1 MMEGTLR
8 LRLPVTLPPVVRA
21 SPPRL
26 TTRDSSLKIS
36 QCTGKE
42 RFESRALA
50 ARVARRRAETGK
62 PGRAYHCRHC
72 DGYHIG
78 SKPR

>member
-1 MMEGTLR
+1 MNGTLH
-8 LRLPVTLPPVVRA
+8 LRFPVVVPPVVRA

-26 TTRDSSLKIS
+26 ATRDSGMRTA

-50 ARVARRRAETGK
+50 ARVARRRTIVGK
-62 PGRAYHCRHC
+62 PGHAYRCRHC

-78 SKPR
+78 SPQR

>member
-1 MMEGTLR
+1 MLGTLR
-8 LRLPVTLPPVVRA
+8 LRGSVALPPVVRA

-26 TTRDSSLKIS
+26 LTRDSETKIA

-42 RFESRALA
+42 RFDSRALA
-50 ARVARRRAETGK
+50 ARVARRRAGTGK
-62 PGRAYHCRHC
+62 LGHAYLCRHC

-78 SKPR
+78 SPQR

>member
-1 MMEGTLR
+1 
-8 LRLPVTLPPVVRA
+8 VVRA

-26 TTRDSSLKIS
+26 VTRDSEMKTA

-42 RFESRALA
+42 RFDSRALA
-50 ARVARRRAETGK
+50 TRVARRRARTGK
-62 PGRAYHCRHC
+62 SGHAYHCRHC

-78 SKPR
+78 SPQR

>member
-1 MMEGTLR
+1 MQGTLR
-8 LRLPVTLPPVVRA
+8 LRVPAVPPPVVRP

-26 TTRDSSLKIS
+26 VTRDSEMRTA

-42 RFESRALA
+42 RFESRSIAG
-50 ARVARRRAETGK
+50 RVARRRSSAGK
-62 PGRAYHCRHC
+62 PGHAYHCRHC

-78 SKPR
+78 SPR